1 MKAEILQQIE
11 SGNIEV
17 KDFDN
22 DDIIMEQDC
31 DWLLIERNR
40 IPDLIKIL
48 QSFVVML
55 LLSVSV
61 FGQTEKIKPDS
72 SSARLYSIGDITQW
86 STVGKWDNSI
96 TWSQNQSDTVAVYML
111 TTFKYA
117 NGMVPVRQT
126 KGYSVTP
133 RMAYNS
139 SPRATYLDIDKKPLQ
154 DIYIVWMSVPRKEEC
169 TCK

>member
-1 MKAEILQQIE
+1 MKKVLTIALIL
-11 SGNIEV
+11 
-17 KDFDN
+17 
-22 DDIIMEQDC
+22 C
-31 DWLLIERNR
+31 
-40 IPDLIKIL
+40 
-48 QSFVVML
+48 
-55 LLSVSV
+55 
-61 FGQTEKIKPDS
+61 
-72 SSARLYSIGDITQW
+72 SIGVSAQNVPKGATTAELKPEIAKYL
-86 STVGKWDNSI
+86 STYDNSI
-96 TWSQNQSDTVAVYML
+96 MLWDSSKSDTVAIYML